1 MTFTTKIILSMIA
14 GIAVGVLFAN
24 VGDALQPVS
33 GFIVNGVLDAVGRIF
48 VILLK
53 MMVVPLVLV
62 SLICGVTGLG
72 DFRKLGRVGLKTI
85 TLYLGTTAIALILAL
100 AVASMLSPGEGA
112 QLGASVDIAVSAAP
126 PLSDVLINMF
136 PENPISALAE
146 GQMLQIIVFALFFGF
161 ALTHAGSAG
170 ARIASIFEDLN
181 HIIIQMVL
189 FIIRTA
195 PLGVFALIATAFA
208 EQGFGLLLPMLDYM
222 LTLAAVLVLH
232 VLVTYTSLIRIAR
245 LRVRSFFIKM
255 RGVMT
260 FAFSTSSSSA
270 TIPVTLNTLERRLG
284 VENSIASFTVPLGAT
299 INMDGTAIMQGVATV
314 FLANAY
320 GVDLAM
326 TDYLVIILTATLASI
341 GTAAVPSAGTVML
354 TMVLLQV
361 GIPAEGAGFI
371 LAVDRLL
378 DMLRTAVNVT
388 GDSAVTC
395 FIARTEGALDV
406 KVFEDPE
413 VTIESS
419 AIEEEAQVERVEHS
433 GNAQS

>member
-1 MTFTTKIILSMIA
+1 MTFTTKIVLSMLA
-14 GIAVGVLFAN
+14 GVAVGVFFAN
-24 VGDALQPVS
+24 FGDGLQPVS
-33 GFIVNGVLDAVGRIF
+33 GFIVAGVLDAIGRIF

-62 SLICGVTGLG
+62 SLVCGVTGLG
-72 DFRKLGRVGLKTI
+72 DFRKLGRVGVKTI
-85 TLYLGTTAIALILAL
+85 GLYLATTAIALILAL
-100 AVASMLSPGEGA
+100 AVATALAPGAGA
-112 QLGASVDIAVSAAP
+112 ELGASVDIAVGEAP
-126 PLSDVLINMF
+126 PLGDVLIDMF
-136 PENPISALAE
+136 PDNPINALAE

-161 ALTHAGSAG
+161 ALTHGGKAG
-170 ARIASIFEDLN
+170 ARIAAMFEDFN
-181 HIIIQMVL
+181 HVIIQMVL

-222 LTLAAVLVLH
+222 LTLALVLVLH
-232 VLVTYTSLIRIAR
+232 VLVTYTALIRIAR
-245 LRVRSFFIKM
+245 LRVRSFFVKM

-260 FAFSTSSSSA
+260 FAFSTSASSA

-284 VENSIASFTVPLGAT
+284 VDNSIASFTVPLGAT

-320 GVDLAM
+320 GVDLAI

-395 FIARTEGALDV
+395 LIARTEGAIDLA
-406 KVFEDPE
+406 VFDDPE

-419 AIEEEAQVERVEHS
+419 AEEEEL
-433 GNAQS
+433 QSDRTAAAEEQRP

>member
-1 MTFTTKIILSMIA
+1 MTFTTKIVLSMFA
-14 GIAVGVLFAN
+14 GILVGVFFAN
-24 VGDALQPVS
+24 FGEVLPSAVTAFLVD
-33 GFIVNGVLDAVGRIF
+33 GVLDAVGRIF

-62 SLICGVTGLG
+62 SLVSGVTGLG
-72 DFRKLGRVGLKTI
+72 DFRKLGRVGLKTLV
-85 TLYLGTTAIALILAL
+85 LYLATTAIALILAL
-100 AVASMLSPGEGA
+100 TVASLVSPGEGA
-112 QLGASVDIAVSAAP
+112 SLGASVDVDAGAAP
-126 PLSDVLINMF
+126 PLRNVLIDMF
-136 PENPISALAE
+136 PENPINALAE

-161 ALTHAGSAG
+161 ALTHSGRAG
-170 ARIASIFEDLN
+170 ARIASVFDDLN
-181 HIIIQMVL
+181 HIIIQMVM

-208 EQGFGLLLPMLDYM
+208 AQGFSLLLPMIDYM

-232 VLVTYTSLIRIAR
+232 VLVTYTSLIRLAG
-245 LRVRSFFIKM
+245 LSVKSFLVKM

-284 VENSIASFTVPLGAT
+284 VENSVASFTVPLGAT

-320 GVDLAM
+320 GVDLAL
-326 TDYLVIILTATLASI
+326 TDYLIIVLTATLASI

-354 TMVLLQV
+354 TMVLIQV

-395 FIARTEGALDV
+395 VIARSENSIDLAV
-406 KVFEDPE
+406 YNDPD

-419 AIEEEAQVERVEHS
+419 VSESESEPKLKPEPEA
-433 GNAQS
+433 